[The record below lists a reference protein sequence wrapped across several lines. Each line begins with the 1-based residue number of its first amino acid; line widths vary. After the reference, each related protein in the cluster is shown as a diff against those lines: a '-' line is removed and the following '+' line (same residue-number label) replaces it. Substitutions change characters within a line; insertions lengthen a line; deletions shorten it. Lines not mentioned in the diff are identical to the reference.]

1 MLIDFPTYIN
11 IKCEKCQI
19 VTLHSTITG
28 YPDIPNKPKY
38 DMAKCIVCG
47 NTFILDDWYKEY
59 IRKTCI
65 SLIIPKVEGYSV

>member
-11 IKCEKCQI
+11 MKCEKCQI
-19 VTLHSTITG
+19 TTLHRMFTG

-38 DMAKCIVCG
+38 DMAKCIVCE

-59 IRKTCI
+59 IVKE
-65 SLIIPKVEGYSV
+65 IINIDSKY